1 MCDADDPA
9 VRDAAAW
16 LDTARR
22 LAADGALTDAI
33 AAYESAVRVLDRP
46 AGDGGW
52 RITVLGGF
60 SVSVDGRPVALSP
73 LRPQHRMLLQV
84 LSAHAGRSLG
94 DRRICAWFWPDAD
107 PGTARHRLAVGVSAI
122 RSVLSA
128 AGGPQLV
135 RGTDGYRLRID
146 GGSTDAGRFQ
156 RLLTVAG
163 AAPREER
170 VPRWE
175 NALAAYGGSLL
186 PAAGDAD
193 WVVAERDRLQTLALG
208 LASDLADAHA
218 RAGRPRDVVRVARGG
233 LRHDRSHDRLWRR
246 LVTALTELG
255 EPAAAA
261 TARREYG
268 EVLAD
273 LGVFGRPVGDR
284 RLHSA

>member
-1 MCDADDPA
+1 M
-9 VRDAAAW
+9 
-16 LDTARR
+16 
-22 LAADGALTDAI
+22 
-33 AAYESAVRVLDRP
+33 
-46 AGDGGW
+46 
-52 RITVLGGF
+52 
-60 SVSVDGRPVALSP
+60 
-73 LRPQHRMLLQV
+73 
-84 LSAHAGRSLG
+84 
-94 DRRICAWFWPDAD
+94 
-107 PGTARHRLAVGVSAI
+107 
-122 RSVLSA
+122 
-128 AGGPQLV
+128 
-135 RGTDGYRLRID
+135 
-146 GGSTDAGRFQ
+146 
-156 RLLTVAG
+156 
-163 AAPREER
+163 
-170 VPRWE
+170 PRWE
-175 NALAAYGGSLL
+175 NALAAYSGSLL